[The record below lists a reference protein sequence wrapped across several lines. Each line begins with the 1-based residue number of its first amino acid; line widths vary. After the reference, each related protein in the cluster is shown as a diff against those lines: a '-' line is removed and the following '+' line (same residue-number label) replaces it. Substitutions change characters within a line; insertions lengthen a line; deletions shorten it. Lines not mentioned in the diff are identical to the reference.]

1 MSNKQIKYGI
11 GFEVDESGLQK
22 LKSSLQSLSQYK
34 MDDLLKINTDATEQD
49 LKDLQNNI
57 SIIQNA
63 LDQSYNFK
71 LDSTNLRTFQLELQK
86 SGTSLIQLQTSLNNA
101 GPIGQMAFKNL
112 AVEVFSTNQ
121 HLKQSHTLLDSMAKT
136 LGNTIKW
143 SIASSAINNITGSI
157 QQAWGF
163 TKSLDQSLTDIR
175 IVTGQ
180 SADEMER
187 FSKQAQK
194 SAKALGTATTEYTNA
209 ALIYYQQ
216 GLKEEDVV
224 ARTDVTIKAAN
235 VTGQSAAEVSEQLT
249 AVWNGYKVVAE
260 EAELYVDKLA
270 AVAAS
275 TAADLEELS
284 TGMSKVASAAFTMGV
299 DIDQLSAQLSTIV
312 SVTRQDAS
320 LVGTALKTIYAR
332 MGDLKVSG
340 IDEFGTSLGD
350 VSSQLRQMGIDVL
363 DQEGNLRDM
372 GTVIEEVAGKWGSWT
387 DAQRQAAAVAIA
399 GKRQYNNLIAL
410 FDNWNMYES
419 ALITSQTSEG
429 ELQKQQN
436 IYIDSLEGKLEQL
449 GLAGEKIF
457 DAMFDSESMKD
468 LIEGL
473 TKAAE
478 IFAGF
483 IDNIGGGGALLGHLG
498 VIALNLFKN
507 QIAGGIAVAWNNL
520 SGMYNNTI
528 ENTQKLMQLEAQK
541 MSQGYKEN
549 TQLQS
554 YISLQEE
561 QIRLSRFLSAE
572 ENAELNKQI
581 QQVEAAKD
589 QLLLAEQEAKVLK
602 EQLDTAQK
610 LLDTKKIYT
619 TFDGKNQDDPNKVS
633 GEQIR
638 DEQGKFSSKYKFNLQ
653 TEAGR
658 QEAANQIGT
667 RLANLQEEEYA
678 TEEKKVLLDK
688 PQSFE
693 TKEEMNTLVGN
704 LAGEEEGTFVDN
716 FIANYQGDPQD
727 LETLKTANENLT
739 EAVLAYKEAA
749 KQTEEAE
756 KALALAR
763 ERGEDTTEAEK
774 AVTEAFAQ
782 QQSAARTVTD
792 RATRVANEQ
801 QQVIRKNKVELED
814 AQKALKTFTE
824 QQKKAQQA
832 IDKATNA
839 LKKTIKE
846 HKKLQA
852 AAKSKALI
860 TNITNT
866 IAAVGSLAS
875 SVNSLIQ
882 VFDIL
887 NDTEMTGPEK
897 ALAVFQNLGMTIPM
911 LIGSI
916 GSVVTGIT
924 AMTGAQTAQSQALK
938 LLNAEKQKEVI
949 LNSQA
954 SAQDMRDALLSAG
967 VVIGENAEA
976 AAIEKTVKSLTK
988 KQTKQVLSTLLT
1000 NQNTAASTMNT
1011 VATTLEGE
1019 ALECTGN
1026 KGLIAGLKI
1035 QAGFWPILAI
1045 GLAIIAVIGTIA
1057 LLFAVFGKNSESAHE
1072 KAQKALK
1079 AEEEA
1084 LSALQERYK
1093 EITEE
1098 INNTKNALEELREK
1112 QKIIN
1117 GLTVGTEEWTKA
1129 VQDNNEQVL
1138 ELLSNYTNLAPYLFT
1153 DEAGVLSISTEGEEL
1168 LNKEL
1173 EKKGS
1178 KARASVL
1185 GQQADVLAAKNRV
1198 ILTNTDK
1205 NSGGTSIREFSHTDY
1220 NTGMSVYTNKS
1231 LAEIVQDDKIDD
1243 LAEILT
1249 KADNI
1254 QDSKALLKA
1263 MKDADIFKDS
1273 ITADETLAQSLLDQ
1287 ADAVYNQI
1295 SSTEANTNAIKAL
1308 ESAFVAEYYKENQDR
1323 KEAESISAWDAIA
1336 GYQAAQNAEN
1346 ATDLKTVND
1355 EADSDSQDGL
1365 NAETQKYLAD
1375 AWGVSVEDL
1384 DIDDDNNTVK
1394 IKGAADSTEI
1404 SLSDAVD
1411 VARKQAGAAR
1421 IEEQTAEITAL
1432 VNKAH
1437 AAGGQLINLAGGKG
1451 SIAFDENDFTLSDL
1465 NKLDESKDAMFKALD
1480 PTPEDD
1486 VSEEDK
1492 ENIAKQLG
1500 YDDYAA
1506 YEKAYYKT
1514 KINTQNTF
1522 NNLNKGNLNGF
1533 FDISNFSNAT
1543 IAQAR
1548 EISDAFETIFKSAG
1562 SSGAEALNSMLNEF
1576 SEDPKTQAK
1585 IASIASSINWMDLNA
1600 ENEFRVAL
1608 EDAGIAVNEMS
1619 AYWGNIKDAMESAAN
1634 TAGAVAYQYTK
1645 IRNQLAEIKSLTE
1658 DLETGEIIDDEDY
1671 KNLIKYNSKLKDM
1684 FIQTAD
1690 GYKFIGGSSKEA
1702 KELASK
1708 GYNDLNSL
1716 QQKYD
1721 ALSASAKNFKNKEF
1735 EVSNTSATNI
1745 ATAESIMGTTGWEDL
1760 LASQG
1765 INAEAYQK
1773 AYEIATKEGA
1783 DTSSE
1788 KYKNAVADLKAG
1800 ISAINQAKNDYDL
1813 GLFSADQALENWISY
1828 NASSWQETKTL
1839 LENQE
1844 IKDGNKIYEKFETQY
1859 KNQFLKE
1866 LGLTLDSETVKNL
1879 DISKLEKA
1887 TIAARKLELDYLQEI
1902 NSEIK
1907 KNATLMEIVFGSG
1920 MTALLKKQ
1928 IENQKDAYDI
1938 TVQNKEWAKTVL
1950 NTALEGAGF
1959 EEGTTLTEL
1968 LNARA
1973 AIEDPESAEAQ
1984 NLDSL
1989 IEKWNSA
1996 EDAANAVAE
2005 ASQAVI
2011 DAQIENY
2018 NYQLEM
2024 QDKITKSLRRI
2035 RDLAIEF
2042 DDFATEGLSVFEEG
2056 SAVDTIKKSLTA
2068 LEDNRKDLGKSY
2080 EELSKYSKI
2089 ATADLKRGEQ
2099 AGLLEKITNQSNLE
2113 KYYEQEYREW
2123 YNKSTEARN
2132 GQNVRYVP
2140 FSQTNKQ
2147 ISNNFDLTPPIVE
2160 MSSFGSTF
2168 VGGKNNNLGIPII
2181 SGTDKNYNII
2191 GAGNPAISIDPAWTF
2206 FRNAEDAKMHA
2217 DTAKMLKD
2225 FYQGKYD
2232 YNENFIKSFFKD
2244 SDYNRFYSEEDGT
2257 FNEKAFEESFG
2268 EALDEAHETL
2278 ISMRE
2283 ELQTLYDSY
2292 LQAQDEMLEL
2302 YDKEIQKLSTI
2313 NDIYSTMAD
2322 LSVIVGEN
2330 TSQYYSSIAN
2340 NLSKSYS
2347 LAEQQYATAQA
2358 EYNKLFK
2365 TDEEGN
2371 LQRDKN
2377 GNLIRKDGISQ
2388 EMYDKVADNLAAAAN
2403 NLTDLA
2409 QQTLE
2414 AVANNFSAQ
2423 IKEAVDGAIK
2433 STAGLSLAAASESW
2447 ELVNA
2452 ANEGYLDE
2460 VNARYGMDQLSR
2472 KIQTS
2477 IDDTD
2482 NYAAQKKLADLRA
2495 KQEQRLND
2503 ILEERGKLS
2512 QYELD
2517 RANAEYELTLK
2528 QIALEEAQQTA
2539 NKMKLTRDAMGNY
2552 TYQYVADQDAIA
2564 KAEEELAAA
2573 ENNLYNIDK
2582 ERNKSLVDEYYATM
2596 TEANEAIAE
2605 AMAQGDTE
2613 RVERLREHYF
2623 GENGM
2628 IAGIQSEL
2636 QASSGFL
2643 KEIGTLVSGKE
2654 FSDNITQVADQIT
2667 SMKLSGEDGLFT
2679 KINELIGQ
2687 DGSGIQALS
2696 DATETISDLLKGD
2709 GILQTVANSVSATQ
2723 RNATDL
2729 ATEVTELSNASSAVI
2744 DKLPSL
2750 VENVKSLADE
2760 LDVYAGK
2767 YQAWLDAQV
2776 DTTEIEANTEA
2787 LGDLTRSINELKD
2800 TLDNGKID
2808 GSISVEGWS
2817 FDNNTW
2823 TQNANNTK

>member
-1 MSNKQIKYGI
+1 MANKQIKYGI

-22 LKSSLQSLSQYK
+22 LKSNLQSLSQYK
-34 MDDLLKINTDATEQD
+34 LDDLLKVNTDATEQD
-49 LKDLQNNI
+49 LKELQSNI
-57 SIIQNA
+57 AIIQKA

-71 LDSTNLRTFQLELQK
+71 LDSTNLRAFQLELQK
-86 SGTSLIQLQTSLNNA
+86 SGTSLIQLQASLNNA

-194 SAKALGTATTEYTNA
+194 SAKVLGTATTEYTNA

-216 GLKEEDVV
+216 GLKEEDVT

-320 LVGTALKTIYAR
+320 VVGTALKTIYAR

-350 VSSQLRQMGIDVL
+350 VSGQLKQMGVNVL

-372 GTVIEEVAGKWGSWT
+372 GIVIEEVADKWGTWT

-419 ALITSQTSEG
+419 ALTTSQNSEG
-429 ELQKQQN
+429 ELQKQQD

-457 DAMFDSESMKD
+457 DAMFDSDSMKD

-473 TKAAE
+473 TTAAE

-528 ENTQKLMQLEAQK
+528 ENTQRLMQLEAQK
-541 MSQGYKEN
+541 MSQGYQEN

-554 YISLQEE
+554 YIALQEE

-589 QLLLAEQEAKVLK
+589 QLLLAEQEAEVLK

-619 TFDGKNQDDPNKVS
+619 TLTDKEIS
-633 GEQIR
+633 GEQVR
-638 DEQGKFSSKYKFNLQ
+638 DKQGKFSSKYKFNLQ
-653 TEAGR
+653 TDAGR
-658 QEAANQIGT
+658 QEAASQIGV
-667 RLANLQEEEYA
+667 RLSSIEEAEGEN
-678 TEEKKVLLDK
+678 EEKKALLDT
-688 PQSFE
+688 PQSFK
-693 TKEEMNTLVGN
+693 TKKEMDTLVGN
-704 LAGEEEGTFVDN
+704 LSGEEEGTFVDK
-716 FIANYQGDPQD
+716 FLQTYQGDPD
-727 LETLKTANENLT
+727 DIEDLKTANNQLAD
-739 EAVLAYKEAA
+739 AVLAYKEAA

-756 KALALAR
+756 KTLALAR
-763 ERGEDTTEAEK
+763 ERGEDTTEAER
-774 AVTEAFAQ
+774 AVTEAFAK
-782 QQSAARTVTD
+782 QQSAARIVTD
-792 RATRVANEQ
+792 RATKVANEQ
-801 QQVIRKNKVELED
+801 QQVIKKNKTELEG
-814 AQKALKTFTE
+814 AKKALETFSA
-824 QQKKAQQA
+824 QQEKAKQA

-839 LKKTIKE
+839 LQKTIKE

-875 SVNSLIQ
+875 SVNSLVQ
-882 VFDIL
+882 MFDIL
-887 NDTEMTGPEK
+887 NNEEMTGPEK
-897 ALAVFQNLGMTIPM
+897 ALAIFQNLGMTLPM

-924 AMTGAQTAQSQALK
+924 AMTGAQTVQSQVMK
-938 LLNAEKQKEVI
+938 LLNKEQQQQVI
-949 LNSQA
+949 LS
-954 SAQDMRDALLSAG
+954 SKVSAG
-967 VVIGENAEA
+967 DMKKALNAIGYAGALELEENA
-976 AAIEKTVKSLTK
+976 IEGTVKSLNK
-988 KQTKQVLSTLLT
+988 KQTKQLLATLLT
-1000 NQNTAASTMNT
+1000 NQNTAASTANAA
-1011 VATTLEGE
+1011 ATTIEGA
-1019 ALECTGN
+1019 ALEKTGI
-1026 KGLIAGLKI
+1026 KGWLAGLKI
-1035 QAGFWPILAI
+1035 QGAFWPILAI
-1045 GLAIIAVIGTIA
+1045 GLAIILVIGTIA
-1057 LLFAVFGKNSESAHE
+1057 LMFAIFGKNSESALE
-1072 KAQKALK
+1072 KANKALEK
-1079 AEEEA
+1079 EKENLAAINE
-1084 LSALQERYK
+1084 QYK
-1093 EITEE
+1093 LM
-1098 INNTKNALEELREK
+1098 NEELQKVQESFDTLAEK

-1117 GLTVGTEEWTKA
+1117 DLTVGTEEWTKA
-1129 VQDNNEQVL
+1129 VQENNQAVIDLISQYSELAGAISISDTGVMSIKQEAQENLEKNLSEKTQRAYANTLAQQAEVLKAQQKNDSLEAGKAISKGYWKIWGYTEDFANEHANEDINLQEILDINALEKMLTESNGLKESFEEAFLNSGMKDSLSKVGISAIEAAGAIWAEQDAIYENISSINNNSDAIKKL
-1138 ELLSNYTNLAPYLFT
+1138 EAAFVSYFFT
-1153 DEAGVLSISTEGEEL
+1153 DNENRAQAQSTAAWDALMASKIEEETKKIGGEVNESGDDTLDSTAMQNYANSLNVNPDQLEYIEVDGERKIKIKGDPDSTAIS
-1168 LNKEL
+1168 LNSALNQGREY
-1173 EKKGS
+1173 
-1178 KARASVL
+1178 A
-1185 GQQADVLAAKNRV
+1185 AAKNLDARNV
-1198 ILTNTDK
+1198 DEKVTEQINAMYKAAEKAGNAGLANLV
-1205 NSGGTSIREFSHTDY
+1205 GGQRLITFNEDETTIASMGKE
-1220 NTGMSVYTNKS
+1220 V
-1231 LAEIVQDDKIDD
+1231 
-1243 LAEILT
+1243 LT
-1249 KADNI
+1249 KARNAIFEARSKDVLGTEKVF
-1254 QDSKALLKA
+1254 QD
-1263 MKDADIFKDS
+1263 MTDEEKDKIAESLGYKDFKDYEAAYNRTVS
-1273 ITADETLAQSLLDQ
+1273 SAGATVESLNTGKL
-1287 ADAVYNQI
+1287 YN
-1295 SSTEANTNAIKAL
+1295 IKN
-1308 ESAFVAEYYKENQDR
+1308 SKG
-1323 KEAESISAWDAIA
+1323 ESIKFSSEDY
-1336 GYQAAQNAEN
+1336 GKNF
-1346 ATDLKTVND
+1346 TM
-1355 EADSDSQDGL
+1355 
-1365 NAETQKYLAD
+1365 TQ
-1375 AWGVSVEDL
+1375 GRV
-1384 DIDDDNNTVK
+1384 
-1394 IKGAADSTEI
+1394 
-1404 SLSDAVD
+1404 
-1411 VARKQAGAAR
+1411 
-1421 IEEQTAEITAL
+1421 
-1432 VNKAH
+1432 
-1437 AAGGQLINLAGGKG
+1437 
-1451 SIAFDENDFTLSDL
+1451 
-1465 NKLDESKDAMFKALD
+1465 
-1480 PTPEDD
+1480 
-1486 VSEEDK
+1486 
-1492 ENIAKQLG
+1492 
-1500 YDDYAA
+1500 
-1506 YEKAYYKT
+1506 
-1514 KINTQNTF
+1514 
-1522 NNLNKGNLNGF
+1522 
-1533 FDISNFSNAT
+1533 
-1543 IAQAR
+1543 
-1548 EISDAFETIFKSAG
+1548 ISDAFETVFESAG
-1562 SSGAEALNSMLNEF
+1562 DSGAQALYNMLDEF
-1576 SEDPKTQAK
+1576 SEDPETQAK
-1585 IASIASSINWMDLNA
+1585 IASIASSINWMDFNA
-1600 ENEFRVAL
+1600 ENEFKAAL
-1608 EDAGIAVNEMS
+1608 EDAGIAVDES
-1619 AYWGNIKDAMESAAN
+1619 ADSWIAIEKAMTSAAN

-1684 FIQTAD
+1684 FIRTAD
-1690 GYKFIGGSSKEA
+1690 GYKFIGGSSKEI
-1702 KELASK
+1702 KELASE
-1708 GYNDLNSL
+1708 GYDDLNSL
-1716 QQKYD
+1716 QKNYD
-1721 ALSASAKNFKNKEF
+1721 TLSKSAENFMDKELK
-1735 EVSNTSATNI
+1735 VSNSSESNI
-1745 ATAESIMGTTGWEDL
+1745 STVEAKLIKKDENGKYILDEDAKQL

-1765 INAEAYQK
+1765 INAEVYLD
-1773 AYEIATKEGA
+1773 AYETAITDGIQKDDPEA
-1783 DTSSE
+1783 
-1788 KYKNAVADLKAG
+1788 YKNAVDILKAG
-1800 ISAINQAKNDYDL
+1800 ISAINQAKNDYKL
-1813 GLFSADQALENWISY
+1813 GLFGADQALEDWISY
-1828 NASSWQETKTL
+1828 NADDWKETKTL
-1839 LENQE
+1839 LENQG
-1844 IKDGNKIYEKFETQY
+1844 IKDGDKTYEKFETQY

-1866 LGLTLDSETVKNL
+1866 LGLTLDSTTVEKL
-1879 DISKLEKA
+1879 DIDKLEEA

-1902 NSEIK
+1902 NLEIK
-1907 KNATLMEIVFGSG
+1907 KNATLMEIAFGSG
-1920 MTALLKKQ
+1920 MTALLEKQ
-1928 IENQKDAYDI
+1928 IENQKDAYSV
-1938 TVQNKEWAKTVL
+1938 TVQNAEWAKTVL

-1959 EEGTTLTEL
+1959 GEGTTLTDIL
-1968 LNARA
+1968 DARA
-1973 AIEDPESAEAQ
+1973 ELDPESEEEAK
-1984 NLDSL
+1984 NLDTL
-1989 IEKWNSA
+1989 IEKWLAA

-2005 ASQAVI
+2005 ANQAVI

-2024 QDKITKSLRRI
+2024 QDKITKSLRRL

-2042 DDFATEGLSVFEEG
+2042 NDFATEGLSIFEK
-2056 SAVDTIKKSLTA
+2056 DTAADIIKKSFTA
-2068 LEDNRKDLGKSY
+2068 FEDGREDLGKIY
-2080 EELSKYSKI
+2080 GELSKYSDI
-2089 ATADLKRGEQ
+2089 AVGNLAYSRLKD
-2099 AGLLEKITNQSNLE
+2099 LEKTS
-2113 KYYEQEYREW
+2113 
-2123 YNKSTEARN
+2123 EARKSII
-2132 GQNVRYVP
+2132 P
-2140 FSQTNKQ
+2140 FFDPVKAAMMMQESIINKTNY
-2147 ISNNFDLTPPIVE
+2147 L
-2160 MSSFGSTF
+2160 SSET
-2168 VGGKNNNLGIPII
+2168 
-2181 SGTDKNYNII
+2181 
-2191 GAGNPAISIDPAWTF
+2191 NPF
-2206 FRNAEDAKMHA
+2206 
-2217 DTAKMLKD
+2217 L
-2225 FYQGKYD
+2225 
-2232 YNENFIKSFFKD
+2232 FKD
-2244 SDYNRFYSEEDGT
+2244 DETGEVT
-2257 FNEKAFEESFG
+2257 FNAKTFEESFG
-2268 EALDEAHETL
+2268 EVLDEAHETL

-2322 LSVIVGEN
+2322 LSAIVGEN
-2330 TSQYYSSIAN
+2330 TSQYYSNIAD

-2347 LAEQQYATAQA
+2347 LAEQQYAAAQA
-2358 EYNKLFK
+2358 EYDKLFN
-2365 TDEEGN
+2365 TDE
-2371 LQRDKN
+2371 N
-2377 GNLIRKDGISQ
+2377 GNLIRKDDIGQ

-2414 AVANNFSAQ
+2414 AVANSFSAQ
-2423 IKEAVDGAIK
+2423 IKEAVDNAIEA
-2433 STAGLSLAAASESW
+2433 THELNLAEASESW
-2447 ELVNA
+2447 ELANA

-2539 NKMKLTRDAMGNY
+2539 NKMKLTRDASGNY

-2605 AMAQGDTE
+2605 AMAEGDTK
-2613 RVERLREHYF
+2613 RVERLRNYYF
-2623 GENGM
+2623 DPTNGM

-2636 QASSGFL
+2636 KASSVFL
-2643 KEIGTLVSGKE
+2643 KEIGALVTGGE
-2654 FSDNITQVADQIT
+2654 FSDNITRVADQIT
-2667 SMKLSGEDGLFT
+2667 SMQLDGEKGLLTTISDIIGNDSSG
-2679 KINELIGQ
+2679 
-2687 DGSGIQALS
+2687 GIKALS
-2696 DATETISDLLKGD
+2696 DATGTIRNLLEND
-2709 GILQTVANSVSATQ
+2709 GILHTVANSVAATQ
-2723 RNATDL
+2723 KDATTL
-2729 ATEVTELSNASSAVI
+2729 AMEVTELSNATDSVI
-2744 DKLPSL
+2744 NKLPDL
-2750 VENVKSLADE
+2750 VSNVKALADE
-2760 LDVYAGK
+2760 LDKYADK
-2767 YQAWLDAQV
+2767 YAEWLDAQI
-2776 DTTEIEANTEA
+2776 DTTEVEANTEA
-2787 LGDLTRSINELKD
+2787 LGNLTESVKELKN
-2800 TLDNGKID
+2800 TLDDGVING
-2808 GSISVEGWS
+2808 SVRIEGWNFS
-2817 FDNNTW
+2817 ADGVW
-2823 TQNANNTK
+2823 IQNANDSTK